1 MARDTDSEMT
11 MGLILGCP
19 SRPFQMRPPTSVM
32 RSASDGFLLRWCTS
46 VKVSKTGSPSIR
58 LVPKSTSLSPMLPT
72 THFLVVLSIKATAAV
87 VPSINSSSIASLCHS
102 SSVRAR
108 ALLRAACG
116 SSSRARRSEARSSAK
131 RSPENSAARAPP
143 CPSKTAKKER
153 LPSTGS
159 VGETLPISLKSPLIM
174 PISVKSP
181 LVTPRRGFAQCAS
194 SISGRVFWME
204 CTPYRTGHTEMLLVK
219 VRARLPDRRGKSSS
233 LSMLSPASPPRGGTL
248 GTSGTAFTSS
258 ASSMD
263 ARGRPSVGLEGP

>member
-46 VKVSKTGSPSIR
+46 VKVSKTGSPSVR
-58 LVPKSTSLSPMLPT
+58 LVPMSTSLSPMLPT

-116 SSSRARRSEARSSAK
+116 SSSRAWRSEARSSAK

-174 PISVKSP
+174 P
-181 LVTPRRGFAQCAS
+181 RRGFAQCAS

-204 CTPYRTGHTEMLLVK
+204 CTPYRTGHTVMLLVM

-233 LSMLSPASPPRGGTL
+233 SSMLSPANPPRGGTL